1 MLPAL
6 FEEASRPRKGY
17 PPEFRRK
24 VVDLLKSGRS
34 VREVAADLQI
44 SEQTIYTWRRQ
55 DLIDAG
61 QLPGTTSSDNAE
73 LVTARRRIVELE
85 TELAAT
91 KRAAELLRE
100 AVPPKGAT
108 RPSR

>member
-1 MLPAL
+1 M
-6 FEEASRPRKGY
+6 PRKGY

-44 SEQTIYTWRRQ
+44 SEQTIYRWRRQ
-55 DLIDAG
+55 DLIDSG
-61 QLPGTTSSDNAE
+61 QLAGTTSSDNAE
-73 LVTARRRIVELE
+73 LVTARHRIVELE

-91 KRAAELLRE
+91 RRAAELLRE

-108 RPSR
+108 RPPR